1 MLGVLAQTKAEKD
14 SVEALVQPVETA
26 DRLFQEI
33 QTWQKQVDDLEYKLD
48 FRGQGVRTM
57 EEVQSELSS
66 LQGTKYSS
74 LSLNYLFDFF
84 SSIIIKHFPVSDPAH
99 ILKIHVFFFIILFY
113 FDFQF

>member
-48 FRGQGVRTM
+48 FRGQGVRTI

-74 LSLNYLFDFF
+74 LSLNYVFDFF
-84 SSIIIKHFPVSDPAH
+84 SSIIIKRFPVSDRPH
-99 ILKIHVFFFIILFY
+99 SQNTCFFIILFY